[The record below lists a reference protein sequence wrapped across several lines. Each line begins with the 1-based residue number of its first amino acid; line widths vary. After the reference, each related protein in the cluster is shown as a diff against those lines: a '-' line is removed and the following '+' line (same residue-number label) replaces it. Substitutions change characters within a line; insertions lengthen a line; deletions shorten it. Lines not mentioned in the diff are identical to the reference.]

1 MQAWRNVR
9 HHQVVVPCAPDRLA
23 ILRRLA
29 RPGLFDGYV
38 AYGSAEKLTF
48 AAGRLAEIKVDAAG
62 VAQLLGG
69 RRSSEPLEEHPFRQV
84 GRLLDTLAFPQ
95 WRAYGYVA
103 FEAARLGAVTA
114 PHLPDGGPLL
124 HLVVPETEVTITAT
138 GVRVDSVSA
147 AAVAQVGALISDS
160 ASLPAYTATPFALGD
175 EGCCAYM
182 ESVAAVVEAIRHR
195 RVQKVILSRK
205 VPLPFAV
212 DLVGTYIL
220 GSAWN
225 NPARSFLVDLD
236 GRRAAGFSPETVL
249 EVRPDGWVRTQPLA
263 GTRPCGRG
271 DEEDERLRQELLWD
285 PKEGYEHAISA
296 KLAYEEMLAVCT
308 PESVGV
314 GDFMTVK
321 RRGPVQHLSSEVTGQ
336 LAAGRDRWDALDA
349 LFPAVTASGIPKR
362 DAYAYIAAHESGPR
376 GMYAGA
382 VCAIDS
388 DGSLDAALVL
398 RAVFEEHGRAWLQ
411 AGAGI
416 VGTSD
421 PAAEYRETH
430 HKLQSVARVLVRADA
445 RVGGDPTATSV
456 SDSRPVRIRPLSA
469 KDTL

>member
-1 MQAWRNVR
+1 MPARRNVR
-9 HHQVVVPCAPDRLA
+9 HHKVFVPCAPDRLA
-23 ILRRLA
+23 ILRRLT

-38 AYGSAEKLTF
+38 AYGSADELTF
-48 AAGRLAEIKVDAAG
+48 AAGRLAEIQVGAAG

-69 RRSSEPLEEHPFRQV
+69 RRSSEPLEERPFRQV
-84 GRLLDTLAFPQ
+84 GRLLDSLPFPR

-103 FEAARLGAVTA
+103 FEAARLDPVAA
-114 PHLPDGGPLL
+114 AHLPDGGPLL
-124 HLVVPETEVTITAT
+124 HLVVPETEVTITGA

-147 AAVAQVGALISDS
+147 VAIAQVRDLICDS
-160 ASLPAYTATPFALGD
+160 APLPAYTATPFALGE
-175 EGCCAYM
+175 EGRTAYM
-182 ESVAAVVEAIRHR
+182 EGVAAVVDAIRNR
-195 RVQKVILSRK
+195 RLQKVILSRK

-212 DLVGTYIL
+212 DLVGTYTL
-220 GSAWN
+220 GSEWN
-225 NPARSFLVDLD
+225 TPARSFLVDLD

-249 EVRPDGWVRTQPLA
+249 EVRADGWVRTQPLA

-271 DEEDERLRQELLWD
+271 AEEDERLRQELLWD
-285 PKEGYEHAISA
+285 PKEGYEHAISV

-382 VCAIDS
+382 VCALDS

-398 RAVFEEHGRAWLQ
+398 RAVFEENGRAWLQ

-416 VGTSD
+416 VASSD
-421 PAAEYRETH
+421 PAAEYCETH

-445 RVGGDPTATSV
+445 HVGGNASGTSV
-456 SDSRPVRIRPLSA
+456 SDPALSVSA
-469 KDTL
+469 L